1 MILKD
6 KENQLHILVKHFKSQ
21 NKYYSSKIL
30 ETKHFV
36 NGINTSKKFDKHQ
49 LDLEIDLDFILINTI
64 DISLILNSPILAFS
78 YLLLNH
84 LKNNKLDENIISIL
98 ECLICVNP
106 KYSLYYAEIIKE
118 ERFQIGEKAI
128 AKNAYCSFNYAYWV
142 LKNKFPLGEPIIAK
156 SSHYSLVYA
165 KYVLNGSFPLGEPE
179 IAKDKN
185 YLKTYTQDVLKKDFY
200 LDGKFVCE
208 YTTDLCTHLVCTHLE

>member
-1 MILKD
+1 MKLIMILKN
-6 KENQLHILVKHFKSQ
+6 KESQLHILVKHFKSQ

-49 LDLEIDLDFILINTI
+49 LDLEIDFILIKTI

-84 LKNNKLDENIISIL
+84 LKNNKLDKNIISIL

-118 ERFQIGEKAI
+118 
-128 AKNAYCSFNYAYWV
+128 
-142 LKNKFPLGEPIIAK
+142 
-156 SSHYSLVYA
+156 
-165 KYVLNGSFPLGEPE
+165 
-179 IAKDKN
+179 
-185 YLKTYTQDVLKKDFY
+185 
-200 LDGKFVCE
+200 
-208 YTTDLCTHLVCTHLE
+208 

>member
-6 KENQLHILVKHFKSQ
+6 KETQLHILVKHFKSQ

-49 LDLEIDLDFILINTI
+49 LDLEIDLDFILIKTI

-84 LKNNKLDENIISIL
+84 LKNNILDENIISIL

-118 ERFQIGEKAI
+118 KRFQIGEKAI
-128 AKNAYCSFNYAYWV
+128 AKN
-142 LKNKFPLGEPIIAK
+142 
-156 SSHYSLVYA
+156 SLFSY
-165 KYVLNGSFPLGEPE
+165 E
-179 IAKDKN
+179 
-185 YLKTYTQDVLKKDFY
+185 YTQRILKRDFY
-200 LDGKFVCE
+200 VDGKLICKYE
-208 YTTDLCTHLVCTHLE
+208 E

>member
-64 DISLILNSPILAFS
+64 DISLILNSSILAFS

-84 LKNNKLDENIISIL
+84 LKNNKLDKNIISIL
-98 ECLICVNP
+98 ECLICVNS
-106 KYSLYYAEIIKE
+106 KYSLYYADIIKE
-118 ERFQIGEKAI
+118 GRFQIGEKEI
-128 AKNAYCSFNYAYWV
+128 AKNSFCSFQYAYWV
-142 LKNKFPLGEPIIAK
+142 LKDKFLFGESIISKNAY
-156 SSHYSLVYA
+156 YSLVYA
-165 KYVLNGSFPLGEPE
+165 KHVLNEPFPLGEPA
-179 IAKDKN
+179 IAKDIFYSKE
-185 YLKTYTQDVLKKDFY
+185 YTKDVLKKDFY

-208 YTTDLCTHLVCTHLE
+208 YTVDLDKHLE

>member
-6 KENQLHILVKHFKSQ
+6 KENQLHILVKHFKLQ
-21 NKYYSSKIL
+21 NKYYVNLIL

-49 LDLEIDLDFILINTI
+49 LDLEIDLDFILIKSI

-98 ECLICVNP
+98 ECLICVNS

-118 ERFQIGEKAI
+118 KRFQIGEKAI

-142 LKNKFPLGEPIIAK
+142 LKDKFLLGEPIIAK

-208 YTTDLCTHLVCTHLE
+208 YTTDLCTHLE

>member
-6 KENQLHILVKHFKSQ
+6 KENQLHILVKHFKLQ
-21 NKYYSSKIL
+21 NKYYSNKIF
-30 ETKHFV
+30 ETKHFYNNIV
-36 NGINTSKKFDKHQ
+36 TTKIFDNHQ
-49 LDLEIDLDFILINTI
+49 LDLDFTLINTI

-84 LKNNKLDENIISIL
+84 LKNNKLDKNIISIL

-106 KYSLYYAEIIKE
+106 KYSLCYAEIIKE
-118 ERFQIGEKAI
+118 GHFQIGEEAI

-142 LKNKFPLGEPIIAK
+142 LKDKFLFGEPIIAK
-156 SSHYSLVYA
+156 GSYYSYMYA
-165 KYVLNGSFPLGEPE
+165 KYVLHGSFPLGEPE

-185 YLKTYTQDVLKKDFY
+185 FLKIYTQDVLKKDFY
-200 LDGKFVCE
+200 LDGKLVCE
-208 YTTDLCTHLVCTHLE
+208 YTVDLDKHLE

>member
-1 MILKD
+1 MNLIMILKD
-6 KENQLHILVKHFKSQ
+6 KENQLHILIKHFKLQ
-21 NKYYSSKIL
+21 NKYYSIKIF
-30 ETKHFV
+30 ETKHFYNNIV
-36 NGINTSKKFDKHQ
+36 SPKIFDNHQ
-49 LDLEIDLDFILINTI
+49 LDLDFILINTI

-84 LKNNKLDENIISIL
+84 LKNNKLDKNIISIL
-98 ECLICVNP
+98 ECLICVNS

-142 LKNKFPLGEPIIAK
+142 LKDKFLLGESIIAK

-165 KYVLNGSFPLGEPE
+165 KYVLNGSFLLGEPE

-200 LDGKFVCE
+200 LDDKLVCE
-208 YTTDLCTHLVCTHLE
+208 YTTDLCTHLE

>member
-1 MILKD
+1 MILKN
-6 KENQLHILVKHFKSQ
+6 KETQLHILVKHFKSQ

-49 LDLEIDLDFILINTI
+49 LDLEIDLDFILIKTI

-84 LKNNKLDENIISIL
+84 LKNNILNENIISIL

-106 KYSLYYAEIIKE
+106 KYSLYYAKIIKE
-118 ERFQIGEKAI
+118 GHFQIGEKAI

-142 LKNKFPLGEPIIAK
+142 LKDKFLFGEPIIAK

-165 KYVLNGSFPLGEPE
+165 KYVLNGPFPLGESA
-179 IAKDKN
+179 IANDIFYSKE
-185 YLKTYTQDVLKKDFY
+185 YTKDVLKKDFY
-200 LDGKFVCE
+200 LDGKLVCE
-208 YTTDLCTHLVCTHLE
+208 YTVDLDKHLE